1 MSLNTIFRNRYCA
14 FAFQFKSREK
24 ALIRHDIVM
33 RLLVRRYV
41 TAEQRKSEEFGITE
55 DDVMEI
61 RQDISSMRFEMVDI
75 FKQNGYKTPAKEH
88 DSNVG
93 ENMMYFFFLRIRQFV
108 LFE

>member
-1 MSLNTIFRNRYCA
+1 MFV
-14 FAFQFKSREK
+14 AFQFKSREK
-24 ALIRHDIVM
+24 ALARHDIVM

-41 TAEQRKSEEFGITE
+41 TAEQRKSEEYGITE

-75 FKQNGYKTPAKEH
+75 FKQNGYKTPKKDH

-93 ENMMYFFFLRIRQFV
+93 KDCLRSFFVSRNLCYVYVSAACLLGGI
-108 LFE
+108 